1 MKELKDEAE
10 KNEKAAAKKSDA
22 KADEKKPEATK

>member
-10 KNEKAAAKKSDA
+10 KKQKAAEKKSGD
-22 KADEKKPEATK
+22 KADEKKPEETK

>member
-10 KNEKAAAKKSDA
+10 KNEKAVEKKSA
-22 KADEKKPEATK
+22 TKAEEKKPEETK